1 MNYINGLTGGVETI
15 LAAAI
20 LALFL
25 AGCATP
31 EAPAGLQFTDDGRYA
46 PVAGLDADPGEA
58 RETELWF
65 GVLGIVAEGLLLEYL
80 IEP

>member
-1 MNYINGLTGGVETI
+1 MKP
-15 LAAAI
+15 AAFA

-31 EAPAGLQFTDDGRYA
+31 EAPAGMRFTDDGRYA

-58 RETELWF
+58 RETELLF
-65 GVLGIVAEGLLLEYL
+65 GILGIVAEGLVLEY
-80 IEP
+80 INQP